1 MSCKCYANKG
11 ESSMSFSYN
20 PTCGKVDEGF
30 LYGCSS
36 QSCRNGK
43 GCSKSEPPDDFIG
56 AISSYS
62 SYIITNIIKSDSG
75 SDMSIL
81 WLLVVI
87 MIIVGTFI
95 SFSQA

>member
-20 PTCGKVDEGF
+20 PTCGKVNEGF

-43 GCSKSEPPDDFIG
+43 GCSKTEPPDDFIG
-56 AISSYS
+56 AVS
-62 SYIITNIIKSDSG
+62 SYIANQMAVSTDG
-75 SDMSIL
+75 P
-81 WLLVVI
+81 LLYI
-87 MIIVGTFI
+87 IIVFMVIATTILSMTG
-95 SFSQA
+95 A

>member
-11 ESSMSFSYN
+11 ESSMSFSYK

-36 QSCRNGK
+36 ESCRNGR

-62 SYIITNIIKSDSG
+62 SYVAENILNSDSG

-87 MIIVGTFI
+87 MIIVGTII

>member
-11 ESSMSFSYN
+11 ESSMSFSYK

-36 QSCRNGK
+36 ESCRNGR

-62 SYIITNIIKSDSG
+62 SILKSNSG
-75 SDMSIL
+75 SDTSII

-87 MIIVGTFI
+87 MIIVIVGTII